1 VVAVKRTL
9 KYLLR
14 REAYHQT
21 RKALRGLQE
30 AGEGR
35 QEDEPERPADV
46 ETDVSGGGSVNADD
60 LERVLQSMDDY
71 EFEHFVADLWERMG
85 WETEV
90 STRSADRGIDV
101 VATRRSPYEEK
112 ALIQAKRYGPNST
125 VGSPGIQQYASLK
138 HQRRGV
144 DKVLVVTTNGFSSQA
159 EELAHQLN
167 VKLIDVEDLVG
178 LIEGLDARDL
188 VAEYVPAIREP
199 EPEPERGVD
208 RSAPEASTGAGRGG
222 SIGSG
227 SVERGRDAPDEAGAV
242 RADTGDVDEADG
254 RVTNHLPDQRWKWV
268 AGATG
273 AWALGIALAGTDLGV
288 IALIAWIALPYT
300 ILKDG
305 SWTRWRRWYAAAAL
319 LPVFA
324 MFVGA
329 WYLFMRWRTV
339 GLESSGG

>member
-1 VVAVKRTL
+1 VVTVKRTL

-125 VGSPGIQQYASLK
+125 VGSPEIQQYASLK

-178 LIEGLDARDL
+178 LIEELDARGL

-199 EPEPERGVD
+199 DRAGDRPASGPTVD
-208 RSAPEASTGAGRGG
+208 VIGDDSRESGA
-222 SIGSG
+222 
-227 SVERGRDAPDEAGAV
+227 VEDDRDAPVDADADAV
-242 RADTGDVDEADG
+242 GTDTEDG
-254 RVTNHLPDQRWKWV
+254 PLAKLLPDERWKWV

-273 AWALGIALAGTDLGV
+273 LWTLGIALAGTDLGAV
-288 IALIAWIALPYT
+288 VLSAWITLPYA

-305 SWTRWRRWYAAAAL
+305 RWTRWRRWYAAAAL
-319 LPVFA
+319 VPVFA
-324 MFVGA
+324 LFVGA
-329 WYLFMRWRTV
+329 WYLLMRWRAV
-339 GLESSGG
+339 GLESVGGSDG